1 MCLLESCFKVY
12 FAAHATVSQG
22 VNQWCNV
29 KLSALPPGSW
39 DEMCL
44 AARSGAGGKEARA
57 EKAG

>member
-1 MCLLESCFKVY
+1 MY

-29 KLSALPPGSW
+29 KLSALPHGSW

-44 AARSGAGGKEARA
+44 AARSGAGGKEGRA
-57 EKAG
+57 EEAG